1 MASAIQARP
10 AEEQARR
17 EQIEAE
23 WANVG
28 WCVGAVRPPSS
39 HDPARAPRAALPVD
53 RDNWQPTNQRCCP

>member
-1 MASAIQARP
+1 MASAIKVPP

-23 WANVG
+23 WAHVG
-28 WCVGAVRPPSS
+28 WCVGAVRP
-39 HDPARAPRAALPVD
+39 HGPARTPRAVPPVD